1 MANLINNELRK
12 AVKDF
17 MKREKLS
24 QKKFAEI
31 YLNVSES
38 YFSSMLN
45 GNDVINLDRLLLGL
59 KLNGCTI
66 SVSIELKRTE

>member
-24 QKKFAEI
+24 QKKFASL

-38 YFSSMLN
+38 YVSSMLN

-66 SVSIELKRTE
+66 KVNIELVRTE